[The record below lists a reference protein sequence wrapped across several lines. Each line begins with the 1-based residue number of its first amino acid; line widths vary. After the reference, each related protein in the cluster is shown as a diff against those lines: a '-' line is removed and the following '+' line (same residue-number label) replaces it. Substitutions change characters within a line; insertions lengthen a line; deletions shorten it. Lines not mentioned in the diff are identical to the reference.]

1 MRLPLQHGDGPGFRS
16 RPAGTRFG
24 WGWLGPFVTPQARPA
39 GADRVYHETMRS
51 PFSLSAATVAAF
63 GAGGLLASAL
73 LAADWP
79 RFRGPNGSGVS
90 DSRQLP
96 VRFNA
101 KENLVWRLEVPGGSS
116 SPIVAGGR
124 LYLTGFDNDE
134 RLVIGLDAA
143 TGRQL
148 WRKSY
153 KKERT
158 ESAHP
163 LNGPATPTPAS
174 DGRNLYVFFPEIGLL
189 SFDSGGSQRWK
200 TPLGPFHS
208 VQGLAASPVVADN
221 LVFLAIDQTRDSFVA
236 AFDARTGKQRW
247 RADRPS
253 NPMGSYSTPVYYN
266 PKTGPAQV
274 IMMGAVEIAGY
285 QASTGE
291 RLWWIRGMTTAPAAS
306 PVLIGDTLYA
316 SEPAGA
322 DLATPFQMFL
332 GMDKNKDAKLERG
345 EISNPGLQRLLL
357 GVDEDFGDKDGFV
370 EESEWRK
377 FEEANRNGGG
387 MMAIDIRGR
396 GDLSKSA
403 IRWRVTKSIPYL
415 TAALLYNDVIYTVRD
430 GGILA
435 SYHPGSGELYKQGR
449 LEGAIDKYY
458 AQPVAGD
465 GKIYLTSENGKVS
478 VVRADKE
485 WELLAVNDLD
495 EPTYAT
501 PALADGRVYLRTR
514 KALYCFGTP
523 Q

>member
-1 MRLPLQHGDGPGFRS
+1 
-16 RPAGTRFG
+16 
-24 WGWLGPFVTPQARPA
+24 
-39 GADRVYHETMRS
+39 MRS
-51 PFSLSAATVAAF
+51 LSFLSAAAVTAAGAF
-63 GAGGLLASAL
+63 GILAGAGLAS
-73 LAADWP
+73 DWP
-79 RFRGPNGSGVS
+79 RFRGPNGTGVS

-96 VRFNA
+96 VKFSS
-101 KENLVWRLEVPGGSS
+101 KENLVWRIEVPGGTS
-116 SPIVAGGR
+116 SPIVVDGR
-124 LYLTGFDNDE
+124 LYFTGFENDE
-134 RLVIGLDAA
+134 RLVICIDAA
-143 TGRQL
+143 TGKQL

-153 KKERT
+153 TKDRA

-174 DGRNLYVFFPEIGLL
+174 DGRNIYVFFPEIGLL
-189 SFDSGGSQRWK
+189 SLDRDGSQRWK

-208 VQGLAASPVVADN
+208 VQGLAGSPVVADN
-221 LVFLAIDQTRDSFVA
+221 LVFLPIDQTRDSFVA

-253 NPMGSYSTPVYYN
+253 NPLGSYSTPVYHK
-266 PKTGPAQV
+266 PKTGPAQI

-285 QASTGE
+285 QVSTGE

-316 SEPAGA
+316 SEPAGT
-322 DLATPFQMFL
+322 DLATPFSMFL
-332 GMDKNKDAKLERG
+332 GMDKNKDTKLDRE
-345 EISNPGLQRLLL
+345 EIPNPGLQRLLL
-357 GVDEDFGDKDGFV
+357 GVDEDFGNKDGFV
-370 EESEWRK
+370 EESEWLK

-396 GDLSKSA
+396 GDLSKSG
-403 IRWRVTKSIPYL
+403 IKWRVTKSIPYL
-415 TAALLYNDVIYTVRD
+415 TATVLYNDVIYMVRD

-435 SYHPGSGELYKQGR
+435 SYNPASGEVYKQGR
-449 LEGAIDKYY
+449 LEGALDKYY

-465 GKIYLTSENGKVS
+465 GKVYLTSENGKVS

-501 PALADGRVYLRTR
+501 PALADGRLYLRTR

-523 Q
+523 R